1 VKSPAIF
8 TTNKLIPFS
17 CKFILKYRD
26 LLRIVYAG
34 VVDLSYTPATLH
46 IRSVFAGGF
55 ASVLPVL
62 FSESAVSCGRR
73 SRSVSCCQY
82 IALCGPS
89 VNDGRTS
96 SEHVP
101 AQ

>member
-1 VKSPAIF
+1 MKSPAIF
-8 TTNKLIPFS
+8 TNNKSVSFS
-17 CKFILKYRD
+17 CTFILKYRD
-26 LLRIVYAG
+26 LLGIADAG
-34 VVDLSYTPATLH
+34 AVDLSYTPATLH

-89 VNDGRTS
+89 VNGRTTS